1 MNLPANVR
9 LLLVVDGGIG
19 VALQALE
26 EEEAAALMEG
36 RKGLHGKMEL
46 DLVLMHL
53 VFNEH

>member
-26 EEEAAALMEG
+26 EEEAALMEG

-46 DLVLMHL
+46 DLVLDA
-53 VFNEH
+53 FGI

>member
-46 DLVLMHL
+46 DLVLDA
-53 VFNEH
+53 FGI